1 MEFVKLSALV
11 ARTQEEMMSG
21 AVGDNVACLV
31 RVLRGVC
38 REIEDGVIGNRVYWL
53 YFLQRLSNQF
63 SVGDMRK
70 FADILE
76 HAADGL
82 ECFSDL
88 DERSRLKLETLL
100 EAMRRLAHI
109 EEGYGKS
116 LLISDFL

>member
-1 MEFVKLSALV
+1 MEFAQLSTIV
-11 ARTQEEMMSG
+11 ARAQDEMMSG
-21 AVGDNVACLV
+21 TGGDNVACLA

-63 SVGDMRK
+63 SAGDMRK
-70 FADILE
+70 FADVLL
-76 HAADGL
+76 AGADEL